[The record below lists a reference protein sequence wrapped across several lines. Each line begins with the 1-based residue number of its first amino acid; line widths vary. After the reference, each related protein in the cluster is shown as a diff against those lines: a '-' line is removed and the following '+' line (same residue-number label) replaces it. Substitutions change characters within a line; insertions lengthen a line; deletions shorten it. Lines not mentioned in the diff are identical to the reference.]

1 MADEKIVIKI
11 DVDARTTAIEKTT
24 QAVKRLKRESGK
36 FSSGRDDV
44 NSYVKNLD
52 NRLGSSAVKMKRH
65 FDFLDAGVKMFGK
78 TLTKFLG
85 FALKGVVLEMAALG
99 AAMVGIHALFVA
111 GRYIAKAYSGTM
123 QIVAG
128 GAAAATVAIATA
140 AAAIREQQAAMYA
153 YRGRGAN
160 ELGGG
165 TAQAGAAMRAL
176 QMDADLAGLGV
187 ANLNQAYAAMSKT
200 MSTPQINASTGL
212 FKNLM
217 DFGAAGQDP
226 GKAAA
231 KVGQVIA
238 DIADTKKSLSQV
250 IASAKQISPEVE
262 VALKKTKITSKK
274 QLQEMIM
281 SGELAKL
288 GGVAGQFDAVN
299 NTLIGKAKIF
309 FSLIKGQFADFG
321 QQFLEPAKVAFQ
333 KIYRIIGRDLQK
345 LMAATSSFGTGT
357 FMDTLV
363 NAVDKTSGFVVSL
376 VQKWLPKT
384 QGFFEGIGKWWE
396 RFRHGWN
403 MMVDGLR
410 PFIES
415 AKVIEE
421 AFKPI
426 WEQLKAGG
434 IDNMNLFRQELID
447 NKDEVIEFGTRVGE
461 LIKSVST
468 FAQNLKKAFMDIL
481 PFLNDILSGAKMF
494 FDMLA
499 GGLTKFAGA
508 GMLGSLFPL
517 MAYFVGGKQMAG
529 TKGGF
534 LPTST
539 SNMNVNANSVVVT
552 GPGIGGP
559 TALSSG
565 LRQPVATTS
574 PTGTPRT
581 PRGVT
586 GTSESLASGGK
597 SSALSDIQKSMT
609 GKPVQTVGANTYG
622 TPIIASTLP
631 NANAGYF
638 SRTATKANSWM
649 GGLMAPATYRVGDK
663 TGEQLPG
670 KTGTENL
677 RQKARWARTN
687 SRLGAGLFGN
697 EAAGIKGINNS
708 MGAKMGVG
716 MGMAALSQYAP
727 EEMRGSLAMGST
739 LAMINPMLGL
749 GVGFGGAAMKSQS
762 AVGGGLTGAAGGA
775 ALGTMLFPGVGTA
788 IGAAI
793 GAIGGTMMGA
803 ANKLKVQAKESKS
816 AVNAAF
822 DGLLTGIA
830 AKALKEINLNQ
841 RVVESGGSLA
851 GKDAVLGTGSQQ
863 LAKKTSGLKN
873 KIDGVTAM
881 GDTNKTS
888 YAGNTFKGAAAG
900 AVVGTYLG
908 AVAGLGI
915 ASVPAAAV
923 GAIAGTIIGGAA
935 GAIYSIGDYAF
946 GRFKGDSKKAKA
958 QSDLIQD
965 IYDNQLAYGM
975 EISEKQLE
983 AMMKD
988 KEAAIK
994 QLKTRIEDTNK
1005 VQGEMDKVYLER
1017 VDLLSEMS
1025 GKSGA
1030 EIEVLAQKM
1039 GVNLYDATVEF
1050 TDVAVQLGLSL
1061 KRTAGEMK
1069 AAMQNALLDA
1079 TTIFDLEIKSKK
1091 AIEVIDQKARTIK
1104 DQFDSGVLGEEAKM
1118 EYVSAMTGDM
1128 LAFYK
1133 GDAVKSYYAMTEAFG
1148 TGGIQYGAGKALE
1161 GMEAALSPFF
1171 KQLFAEQQKKLFT
1184 ESGVEIQAMLN
1195 NTDLMMSD
1203 KNIQKFIKGLDPKK
1217 QQEVLGQIQD
1227 GTFGEVALRMGGTQ
1241 KYLESLG
1248 ATGITA
1254 IPEAVDRMT
1263 GDMDAVAESLGVSSQ
1278 NFKTAVESF
1287 ISFGAT
1293 IFSPGTQAP
1302 TWWTNPP
1309 PWMKPGGDTGS
1320 PRGSRIGDTTSSRLE
1335 QTMGRH
1341 AAMNSQLSGTRQ
1353 ITSAYRNYALG
1364 SPSSDHV
1371 MGRAYDLVG
1380 QNLGAYSK
1388 LVHANGGFAEFHGN
1402 NANRHLH
1409 VVPGPGAMGD
1419 TSVPSFGRMP
1429 TGTSS
1434 PGGSS
1439 VTNNITVNGAP
1450 GQSPEAIAAVVIQ
1463 KIEARE
1469 RNMRE
1474 RR

>member
-1 MADEKIVIKI
+1 MADERIVIKI

-140 AAAIREQQAAMYA
+140 AAAMREQQAAMYS
-153 YRGRGAN
+153 YRGRGAP
-160 ELGGG
+160 ELGSG
-165 TAQAGAAMRAL
+165 TAQAGTAMRAL
-176 QMDADLAGLGV
+176 QMDANLAGLGV
-187 ANLNQAYAAMSKT
+187 ANLNQAYAVMAKT

-238 DIADTKKSLSQV
+238 DIADSKKSLSQV

-262 VALKKTKITSKK
+262 VALKKTKVTSKK
-274 QLQEMIM
+274 QLQEMIT

-299 NTLIGKAKIF
+299 NTLIGKAKAF
-309 FSLIKGQFADFG
+309 FGLIKGQFADFG

-333 KIYRIIGRDLQK
+333 KIYRIIERDLQK

-363 NAVDKTSGFVVSL
+363 NAVDKTSGFVVGL

-426 WEQLKAGG
+426 WKQIKAGG

-447 NKDEVIEFGTRVGE
+447 NKDEVIEFGTRIGE

-517 MAYFVGGKQMAG
+517 MAYFVGGKKMAA

-534 LPTST
+534 MPTST
-539 SNMNVNANSVVVT
+539 GTMNVTANSVMVT
-552 GPGIGGP
+552 GPGVGGP

-565 LRQPVATTS
+565 LRSPVATTAGS
-574 PTGTPRT
+574 GS
-581 PRGVT
+581 
-586 GTSESLASGGK
+586 TSLSSGRMAPDAVG
-597 SSALSDIQKSMT
+597 SFRDAMT
-609 GKPVQTVGANTYG
+609 GKLIKTDAAKSATTGVP
-622 TPIIASTLP
+622 STLIATSAP
-631 NANAGYF
+631 TTAGRM
-638 SRTATKANSWM
+638 SQMATASKSWM
-649 GGLMAPATYRVGDK
+649 GGLMGPATSKTDYTIPAK
-663 TGEQLPG
+663 TGQ
-670 KTGTENL
+670 ENL
-677 RQKARWARTN
+677 RQQARWARTN
-687 SRLGAGLFGN
+687 SKLGAGLFGN
-697 EAAGIKGINNS
+697 EKAGISGINNS
-708 MGAKMGVG
+708 MTAKMGVG

-727 EEMRGSLAMGST
+727 EEMRGSLAMGSS
-739 LAMINPMLGL
+739 LAMLNPMLGL
-749 GVGFGGAAMKSQS
+749 GVGFTGAAMKSQS
-762 AVGGGLTGAAGGA
+762 ALGGALTGAAGGA

-788 IGAAI
+788 VGAAI

-803 ANKLKVQAKESKS
+803 ANKLKAQAKESKS

-822 DGLLTGIA
+822 DGLLSGIA
-830 AKALKEINLNQ
+830 AKAMKDINLNQ
-841 RVVESGGSLA
+841 RVIDSGGSLA
-851 GKDAVLGTGSQQ
+851 GKDAVLGRGSEE
-863 LAKKTSGLKN
+863 LAQKTSGLKT
-873 KIDGVTAM
+873 KIDDVTAM

-888 YAGNTFKGAAAG
+888 YAGNAFKGAAVGAGIGATAGAALGLVTFGILSAPLAAAGAALG
-900 AVVGTYLG
+900 AVVGT
-908 AVAGLGI
+908 
-915 ASVPAAAV
+915 AV
-923 GAIAGTIIGGAA
+923 GGVVSLA
-935 GAIYSIGDYAF
+935 DYAI
-946 GRFKGDSKKAKA
+946 GRFQGDSKKTKA
-958 QSDLIQD
+958 QAALIQD

-975 EISEKQLE
+975 KISEKQLE
-983 AMMKD
+983 AMMED

-994 QLKTRIEDTNK
+994 QLATRIEDTK
-1005 VQGEMDKVYLER
+1005 AVHGAMDDVYLER
-1017 VDLLSEMS
+1017 VDLLSQMS

-1030 EIEVLAQKM
+1030 EIEVLAKKM
-1039 GVNLYDATVEF
+1039 GVNLYDATMKF
-1050 TDVAVQLGLSL
+1050 SDAAAALGLTL
-1061 KRTAGEMK
+1061 IRTAGEMK
-1069 AAMQNALLDA
+1069 AAMGNALLDA
-1079 TTIFDLEIKSKK
+1079 TTIFDTEIKSKK
-1091 AIEVIDQKARTIK
+1091 AVEVIDQKARAIK
-1104 DQFDSGVLGEEAKM
+1104 DQFDAGALSEESKM
-1118 EYVSAMTGDM
+1118 DYVKNMTGDM

-1133 GDAVKSYYAMTEAFG
+1133 GDAVKTYYAMTGAFG
-1148 TGGIQYGAGKALE
+1148 AGGIQYGAGKALA
-1161 GMEAALSPFF
+1161 GMEGTLAPFF
-1171 KQLFAEQQKKLFT
+1171 QQLFAEQQKKLFT
-1184 ESGVEIQAMLN
+1184 ESGVQIQGMLGK
-1195 NTDLMMSD
+1195 TDLMMSD
-1203 KNIQKFIKGLDPKK
+1203 ANIQKFIKGLDPKK

-1248 ATGITA
+1248 AEGITK
-1254 IPEAVDRMT
+1254 IPESVDKFN
-1263 GDMDAVAESLGVSSQ
+1263 GDMDAVAESLGVSSE
-1278 NFKTAVESF
+1278 NFKLAVESF
-1287 ISFGAT
+1287 VGFGKT
-1293 IFSPGTQAP
+1293 IFSPDSVAP
-1302 TWWTNPP
+1302 TWWNTPP
-1309 PWMKPGGDTGS
+1309 TWWSSHDTSS

-1341 AAMNSQLSGTRQ
+1341 AAMNSQLTGSRQ
-1353 ITSAYRNYALG
+1353 ITSAYRNFALG

-1419 TSVPSFGRMP
+1419 TAVPSFSKMQ
-1429 TGTSS
+1429 TGANG
-1434 PGGSS
+1434 PGVNR

-1450 GQSPEAIAAVVIQ
+1450 GQSPEAIAAVVMQ
-1463 KIEARE
+1463 RIEARE

>member
-140 AAAIREQQAAMYA
+140 AAAMREQQAAMYS
-153 YRGRGAN
+153 YRGRGAP
-160 ELGGG
+160 ELGSG
-165 TAQAGAAMRAL
+165 TAQAGTAMRAL
-176 QMDADLAGLGV
+176 QMDANLAGLGV
-187 ANLNQAYAAMSKT
+187 ANLNQAYAVMAKT

-238 DIADTKKSLSQV
+238 DIADSKKSLSQV

-262 VALKKTKITSKK
+262 VALKKTKVTSKK
-274 QLQEMIM
+274 QLQEMIT

-299 NTLIGKAKIF
+299 NTLIGKAKAF
-309 FSLIKGQFADFG
+309 FGLIKGQFADFG

-333 KIYRIIGRDLQK
+333 KIYRIIERDLQK

-363 NAVDKTSGFVVSL
+363 NAVDKTSGFVVGL

-426 WEQLKAGG
+426 WKQLKAGG

-447 NKDEVIEFGTRVGE
+447 NKDEVIEFGTRIGE

-517 MAYFVGGKQMAG
+517 MAYFVGGKKMAA

-534 LPTST
+534 MPTST
-539 SNMNVNANSVVVT
+539 GTMNVTANSVMVT
-552 GPGIGGP
+552 GPGVGGP

-565 LRQPVATTS
+565 MSGRPVTTTAAS
-574 PTGTPRT
+574 GSTALSSGRMRPDAVGSFRDAMTGKLIKTEALKSGT
-581 PRGVT
+581 SVT
-586 GTSESLASGGK
+586 GT
-597 SSALSDIQKSMT
+597 
-609 GKPVQTVGANTYG
+609 GA
-622 TPIIASTLP
+622 PSTLIATSAP
-631 NANAGYF
+631 TTAGRM
-638 SRTATKANSWM
+638 SRMATASKSWM
-649 GGLMAPATYRVGDK
+649 GGLNQPAVGPLGTADPR
-663 TGEQLPG
+663 TG
-670 KTGTENL
+670 KENL
-677 RQKARWARTN
+677 RQSARYARTQTK
-687 SRLGAGLFGN
+687 LGAGLYGN
-697 EAAGIKGINNS
+697 EKLGISGLNNS
-708 MGAKMGVG
+708 MTAKIGVG
-716 MGMAALSQYAP
+716 MGMAALSNYAP
-727 EEMRGSLAMGST
+727 EEMRGSLAMGSS
-739 LAMINPMLGL
+739 LAMLNPMLGM
-749 GVGFGGAAMKSQS
+749 GVGFTGAAMKSQS
-762 AVGGGLTGAAGGA
+762 ALGGGLTGAAGGA
-775 ALGTMLFPGVGTA
+775 ALGTMIMPGVGTA
-788 IGAAI
+788 IGAGI
-793 GAIGGTMMGA
+793 GLIAGTIMGA
-803 ANKLKVQAKESKS
+803 ANKLKAQAKASK
-816 AVNAAF
+816 AVITTAM
-822 DGLLTGIA
+822 DGLLSGIA
-830 AKALKEINLNQ
+830 TKALRDINYNQ
-841 RVVESGGSLA
+841 RVIDSGGSLA
-851 GKDAVLGTGSQQ
+851 GQGAVLGRGSEE
-863 LAKKTSGLKN
+863 LGKRTAGLSD
-873 KIDGVTAM
+873 KIDKVQAM

-888 YAGNTFKGAAAG
+888 YARNIGGGAAIGATIGAYVSAPFMAILGPLALGLGVAVGGVLGAAAG
-900 AVVGTYLG
+900 TIVSVGDWAWGKLR
-908 AVAGLGI
+908 
-915 ASVPAAAV
+915 
-923 GAIAGTIIGGAA
+923 
-935 GAIYSIGDYAF
+935 GD
-946 GRFKGDSKKAKA
+946 DKKAKA
-958 QSDLIQD
+958 QAKLIKD
-965 IYDNQLAYGM
+965 IYDNQEKYGLKIT
-975 EISEKQLE
+975 EEQLE
-983 AMMKD
+983 TMMKD

-994 QLKTRIEDTNK
+994 ELGTRLEETQK
-1005 VQGEMDKVYLER
+1005 VYGEMDGIYNDR
-1017 VDLLSEMS
+1017 IGLLSEMS

-1030 EIEVLAQKM
+1030 EIEILAKKM
-1039 GVNLYDATVEF
+1039 GVNLYDATMKF
-1050 TDVAVQLGLSL
+1050 SDAAAALGLTL
-1061 KRTAGEMK
+1061 IRTAGEMK
-1069 AAMQNALLDA
+1069 AAMANALLDA
-1079 TTIFDLEIKSKK
+1079 TTIFDTEIKSKK
-1091 AIEVIDQKARTIK
+1091 AVEVIDQKARAIK
-1104 DQFDSGVLGEEAKM
+1104 DQFDAGALSEESKM
-1118 EYVSAMTGDM
+1118 DYVKNMTGDM

-1133 GDAVKSYYAMTEAFG
+1133 GDAVKTYYAMTGAFG
-1148 TGGIQYGAGKALE
+1148 AGGIQYGAGKALE
-1161 GMEAALSPFF
+1161 GMEGALAPFF
-1171 KQLFAEQQKKLFT
+1171 QQLFAEQQKKLFT
-1184 ESGVEIQAMLN
+1184 ESGVQIQGLLGK
-1195 NTDLMMSD
+1195 TDLMMSD
-1203 KNIQKFIKGLDPKK
+1203 ANIQKFIKGLDPEK

-1227 GTFGEVALRMGGTQ
+1227 GTFGEIALRMGGTQ
-1241 KYLESLG
+1241 QYLESLG
-1248 ATGITA
+1248 AEGIKK
-1254 IPEAVDRMT
+1254 IPESVDKYT
-1263 GDMDAVAESLGVSSQ
+1263 GDMDAAAESLGVSSE
-1278 NFKTAVESF
+1278 NFKNAVESF
-1287 ISFGAT
+1287 VGFGKT
-1293 IFSPGTQAP
+1293 IFSPDSVAP
-1302 TWWTNPP
+1302 TWWNTA
-1309 PWMKPGGDTGS
+1309 PGWWSSHDTSS

-1341 AAMNSQLSGTRQ
+1341 AAMNSQLTGSRQ
-1353 ITSAYRNYALG
+1353 ITSAYRNFALG

-1419 TSVPSFGRMP
+1419 TAVPSFSKVQSGAN
-1429 TGTSS
+1429 G
-1434 PGGSS
+1434 PGVNR

-1450 GQSPEAIAAVVIQ
+1450 GQSPEAIAAVVMQ